1 MIRPALSL
9 VLLALVVAGC
19 SSGSP
24 GGSGTSLC
32 PSKSAP
38 ADLPGLPTSG
48 TGGTSGSQGAAGSAL
63 TEVTAFGENP
73 GGLKMFVHA
82 PAGGK
87 ASAIVVALHG
97 CTQGASDYVGAGWNA
112 LADKAGF
119 AVVYPEQTTAN
130 SFQKCFRWYE
140 KGQIERG
147 AGEASSIAAMT
158 AYAKTTYGA
167 THAYVTGLSAG
178 AAMTAVMLA
187 TYPDVFE
194 AGAIMA
200 GLPYACATSQTDA
213 YACMSPGRD
222 KTAEAWAALVPAA
235 AKGAAP
241 RVSIWH
247 GDADFIVRPMNEGEL
262 VKQWTGV
269 AGVGPAAPLTETVG
283 GATHAEYKDASGV
296 VRVESWLVKGMAH
309 GVALDPKAGCG
320 TAGAYLLDE
329 GVCSTTKAASF
340 FGLIAADGTATSPGT
355 PGTPGSSGGSSGS
368 APSDCNPSLAR

>member
-1 MIRPALSL
+1 MNRSALPI
-9 VLLALVVAGC
+9 VLAVTVLAGC

-32 PSKSAP
+32 PAKTSP
-38 ADLPGLPTSG
+38 ADLPGLPGLPGAG
-48 TGGTSGSQGAAGSAL
+48 TGTGTGTGSGAAL
-63 TEVTAFGENP
+63 TEVTAFGDNP

-82 PAGGK
+82 PASGK
-87 ASAIVVALHG
+87 ASAIVVAMHG
-97 CTQGASDYVGAGWNA
+97 CTQGASDYVGAGWNE

-140 KGQIERG
+140 KGQIARG

-158 AYAKTTYGA
+158 AYAKTQYGA

-213 YACMSPGRD
+213 YSCMSPGLD
-222 KTAEAWAALVPAA
+222 KTPEAWAALVPSVAGA
-235 AKGAAP
+235 AAP

-247 GDADFIVRPMNEGEL
+247 GDADYIVNPKNETEL

-269 AGVGPAAPLTETVG
+269 AKVPMTSPVTETVG
-283 GATHAEYKDASGV
+283 GATHAEYKDASGTV
-296 VRVESWLVKGMAH
+296 HVESWLVKGMSH

-329 GVCSTTKAASF
+329 GVCSTSKAAAF
-340 FGLIAADGTATSPGT
+340 FGLVAADGTPAPSGSTSS
-355 PGTPGSSGGSSGS
+355 SSGGTGSG
-368 APSDCNPSLAR
+368 PNDLCP